1 MEEEWP
7 ADFQPRP
14 VSGGQGAEAR
24 VWRGAG
30 GAADFEAFVFTSWLQ
45 AALWEVVCFGQGLT
59 GSGCQALPGGW
70 ALGRQRPRHGLLSLS
85 KPSGGSEVFRS
96 WGEPDS
102 YRDPGELCRGWEWRK
117 RCRSTLFCGLR
128 GFKSDCRMY
137 SGFTAPTRAKV

>member
-24 VWRGAG
+24 VWWGAG

-59 GSGCQALPGGW
+59 GSGREGARPFLVARPWADRGPDMVCSASASPVEGVKSLEAGESRTAL
-70 ALGRQRPRHGLLSLS
+70 QRVGMEKKVSLYSLLW
-85 KPSGGSEVFRS
+85 PEGVQI
-96 WGEPDS
+96 
-102 YRDPGELCRGWEWRK
+102 
-117 RCRSTLFCGLR
+117 
-128 GFKSDCRMY
+128 
-137 SGFTAPTRAKV
+137 